1 MFKYRFSKDFNGRRV
16 NLKDQKEIQPQE
28 IFLDKISYDRG
39 EIDLKMNVSL
49 SARAFYLL
57 FLLFFSSY
65 LL

>member
-39 EIDLKMNVSL
+39 EIGLKMNVSL